1 MVVKTNGGELEI
13 NIWHPQSMSEALYLL
28 QQFLFSL
35 VYSNIFYQ
43 TKLFFSS
50 SYTLTAW
57 SMLEQSFQWLTCC
70 IYMGKHHCE
79 KSVQIRSYF
88 WYLFSCIRTEY
99 GEILRIS
106 PFQSE
111 CGKIPTRN
119 NSLFGHFSRS
129 ARVREN
135 PCSRLFYAVI
145 TSWFIFAS
153 QHFSFHYILWFTQK
167 NNGAKIC

>member
-43 TKLFFSS
+43 TKLFFFFVL
-50 SYTLTAW
+50 YTHCVKYARTKF
-57 SMLEQSFQWLTCC
+57 SMTHMLHL
-70 IYMGKHHCE
+70 YGKTPLRE
-79 KSVQIRSYF
+79 KCPNTE
-88 WYLFSCIRTEY
+88 LFLVRIFLYSDW
-99 GEILRIS
+99 ILRIS
-106 PFQSE
+106 LFQSE

-153 QHFSFHYILWFTQK
+153 QHFSSHYILWFTQK